1 MYGLVNQSF
10 RDMMVQHHG
19 TEAWSRIQLLSGV
32 EHELFISTLPYE
44 DNLTYE
50 LIGAAVEVTGIGV
63 NELLESFGIYWI
75 LNTGKNKYGELMR
88 AGGNDFSEF
97 MMNLPR
103 FHDRVIMIYPA
114 IKPPEFQLDV
124 EEDGRFVL
132 DYYSERQGL
141 TWFVIGL
148 IKGIAKMFDQNIE
161 VVLVRSENTDCH
173 HDTFHISLK

>member
-10 RDMMVQHHG
+10 RDMMVQTHG
-19 TEAWSRIQLLSGV
+19 AEVWSRIQYLSGV

-50 LIGAAVEVTGIGV
+50 LIGAAVEVTGVSV
-63 NELLESFGIYWI
+63 NELLESFGIHWI
-75 LNTGKNKYGELMR
+75 LNTGKEKYGELMR
-88 AGGNDFSEF
+88 AGGKDFSEF
-97 MMNLPR
+97 ILNLPR

-114 IKPPEFQLDV
+114 IRPPEFRL
-124 EEDGRFVL
+124 EELRNGGFVL

-148 IKGIAKMFDQNIE
+148 IKGIAIMFDQKIE
-161 VVLVRSENTDCH
+161 IQLVHSENTDCH
-173 HDTFHISLK
+173 HDTFHILLK